1 MDSPEPFEA
10 FEDRHPELVAIDH
23 DGRVRNKI
31 DLFEK
36 ERKENSELTRAREVS
51 PGFWVRPS
59 FCYPLVL
66 WLLELITYG
75 LLSLAVRW
83 ATLLTVRF

>member
-1 MDSPEPFEA
+1 MTASEPFGA

-23 DGRVRNKI
+23 NGRMRNKI

-51 PGFWVRPS
+51 PGFWVRSS

-66 WLLELITYG
+66 LLLVLITYG

-83 ATLLTVRF
+83 ATHLTVRF